1 MGGLHMTLKGMIQ
14 RPNMMELL
22 LDRYLWIEAAF
33 EKAWE
38 EQSDLAISQ
47 TEWKILG
54 RIERDG
60 LPVARITKNL
70 HITRQAIHKL
80 IKNLS
85 AKGLIELYPMENNK
99 KERCIALTELGH
111 ECYDIYTNIHAHIE
125 NQIAANIGAGEMES
139 LKATLQS
146 DWGL

>member
-1 MGGLHMTLKGMIQ
+1 MGGLHMTLKGMVQ
-14 RPNMMELL
+14 WPNMMELL
-22 LDRYLWIEAAF
+22 LDRYLWMQAAF

-38 EQSDLAISQ
+38 EQCNLVITTTQ
-47 TEWKILG
+47 CKILS
-54 RIERDG
+54 RIEKHG
-60 LPVARITKNL
+60 LPVVRKTKNY
-70 HITRQAIHKL
+70 HITRQDIHKL

-85 AKGLIELYPMENNK
+85 AKDLIKLYHMENNK

-139 LKATLQS
+139 LKAILQS